1 MLPADTLTLAIDI
14 HGRCYRLL
22 KWLDGALSYGA
33 LRAQHIHDDSV
44 PGDAAYDWFNG
55 NLLHLP
61 VDARPAPRHLQEFA
75 NYFGTYLTSSFD
87 IVEKPGARKIGS
99 GPCYCSVCTSVVN
112 TPLLKTKRLTQKDK
126 RHARNLMVDRILQLA
141 QEEHR
146 SVTAETAERIGEDP
160 KTRVAAAY
168 SAYGWWLIQRMQ
180 GVSEGKAILALW
192 REIAWEPTGTP
203 IKGFKLCVAD
213 FVEAEQSLLAAISS
227 EPAESLNSDTIQTP
241 VVLV

>member
-22 KWLDGALSYGA
+22 KWLDGPMSVGL
-33 LRAQHIHDDSV
+33 LPAQNSHDHSA
-44 PGDAAYDWFNG
+44 PGDAAYDWISG
-55 NLLHLP
+55 NLLNVP
-61 VDARPAPRHLQEFA
+61 ADARPDLQHLREFA
-75 NYFGTYLTSSFD
+75 CYFSTYLTSSFD
-87 IVEKPGARKIGS
+87 VVEKPGERLIG
-99 GPCYCSVCTSVVN
+99 GGDCWCLDCTRLANV
-112 TPLLKTKRLTQKDK
+112 PLLKTKRLSQKDK

-203 IKGFKLCVAD
+203 IKGFKLCMED
-213 FVEAEQSLLAAISS
+213 FVEAEQTLLAAMSS
-227 EPAESLNSDTIQTP
+227 ESAASMNPDTICS
-241 VVLV
+241 